1 LKGRIVTPQASWP
14 EAPVTDPLD
23 STQATWDVYVSLRR
37 QSQRLLLRKGQLRVI
52 PSSRLTLWLDERADR
67 PALADVAAAEGFPE

>member
-1 LKGRIVTPQASWP
+1 MTPQASWP

-67 PALADVAAAEGFPE
+67 PALADVAVAEGFPE